1 MSFLKIG
8 SAELLLSFC
17 SAFALYGT
25 QVFHFDSPEEVGRFL
40 NRKNPEA
47 YFESGE
53 KAAGAGALKA
63 SGFSRTFR
71 PDEKISRVTFFVYDD
86 TFTTRKTEFNTLQF
100 RFARSDNSKE
110 RISVWQLIK
119 ANFGW
124 QLRYTEANGI
134 RRFFRLTEA
143 PSHGG
148 WLRVDI
154 VKSGAGRAPCII
166 ALNGH
171 EIVRTFEP
179 YDRIHS
185 AGGSGF
191 PFYDEFSAGEETLFR
206 PNAVAAILPDNRYG
220 SILLKPDEKLAVRLK
235 AGRKLEAE
243 ESVTLN
249 LLNGRAEVV
258 RSAKGVPTV
267 RNGEMTMLLDPPPRS
282 GFYFL
287 ETRTGKPG
295 VAPEVTRR
303 SVEIQFLN
311 PVYHSS
317 ESSAPIRL
325 SDACWDFLPLGSF
338 NPRIHPLTLQEPEK
352 GIFQMPEQV
361 PADWRGAKV
370 LRGEWMNLTDHF
382 KIGQSWYA
390 GWYRQKVVVP
400 GEWKGRRVR
409 ILIDDPQTVAAVFLN
424 GRHGG
429 VLEWPGGVLD
439 VTGAVRP
446 GKENEIAIYV
456 QANPLYG
463 YYKSAREILGNSFR
477 PPLPAWR
484 GLPGDV
490 VLFPESKS
498 GTLEHVSI
506 RPSVRKKQLE
516 AVFECAGLTPGK
528 RYTLRSAVSNAGKTV
543 RSFPDRT
550 FTASGDRET
559 IRLATEWN
567 DPVLWEL
574 GRPYLYDLDAVLLNA
589 DGSVSETLWPRRF
602 GFREVWA
609 ENSLL
614 FLNGRKVTLFDDNG
628 NIAPVP
634 ESVSRQESF
643 GFTSFYHYQGVRDA
657 RRLDEAGLSCGRD
670 SSFLPISRVATQLAS
685 AGKIGDSRFWKT
697 AESII
702 RHQVRRREN
711 HPGIFFHYGPM
722 GGGMARNG
730 GAYNPMFQNGTWFNR
745 NEGKEPYAAMISAAR
760 RIYSLVRKNDPAR
773 LVVAQD
779 SGSLNDTMM
788 ITEYRGFQP
797 LQEMIEIGA
806 FWRKIAS
813 KPFFISEEAA
823 PFHANWTDACAQGKG
838 WNGVPCLH
846 EWAAVRDGDCA
857 MIRSEEDKRQLA
869 AQEQS
874 VRTRREKLPE
884 NDRSGRMRIR
894 MTPSSPGVMW
904 GLNARAEK
912 ITVERTR
919 TQVFFWRADHLGLL
933 NFQFIPRISCRNDLI
948 AEVQAPVTGFLA
960 GSSKSKTAQDHIF
973 RPGEQFDRIA
983 ILLNNTAWPEKLTC
997 QWKLELGGEVLK
1009 QGKEERTIPPGE
1021 TVSVPLTC
1029 SLPSGTEDKQGVLTV
1044 EFLRNGKLLRTDSC
1058 PIDVLAKETAL
1069 PQCRIGLIDPEFQ
1082 TAKLLDKLGIPYRFL
1097 MFDEDFSGFDL
1108 IIFGRRSFRYEKNL
1122 LPAGLD
1128 LGDLLRS
1135 GKKILIMEQDESVLR
1150 SRFGFRTEYSSSRSV
1165 FGRLRNGSVLL
1176 NGLPD
1181 RVLNHWRG
1189 AATLTDGYAPAREK
1203 GIPHVTEHFGN
1214 GGTWNYL
1221 WNDGEKHPRPMKWGN
1236 THNVATVTVIKPDTG
1251 NFRTLVDCEY
1261 ALNYAAAWEFEYGRG
1276 RIVFNQLD
1284 VCGRT
1289 ENDPAAERYFRNLL
1303 FHSAAPGVFPYRH
1316 IASSED
1322 AMPFLRKL
1330 NIPLE
1335 KTESLNPERHLFILG
1350 KQAPADLHEFVRRGG
1365 IVFSLPK
1372 TQEELNALNLPFPI
1386 TVCSC
1391 MMNQGVLGK
1400 TVHPLLYG
1408 LANADLFWK
1417 GNLQINRMEKIPQG
1431 GFLGADGILAE
1442 IPYGK
1447 GRYIF
1452 CQISPAMF
1460 GDTELDHWLRP
1471 SERRTE
1477 RLIAM
1482 LLNNLHGCLAEPAFL
1497 NSQGGNGTFERR
1509 VALDGEWF
1517 VAKGDRREESAPPE
1531 QSSVWRSV
1539 SLPVDLQKNIPDWA
1553 GRQGRFWYRKRFKW
1567 NYQNSHVYLKIA
1579 CISGEN
1585 RLWINGKLVGVTNSE
1600 TDVNAVAMIP
1610 RNYPVPPEAL
1620 RKGSNEILICVDYE
1634 TDAALGLNGSTGNI
1648 LFPFEFHLFS
1658 GDREE
1663 KELADLDLTGKEGWR
1678 IQKVS
1683 GPSEAWQMEKSVS
1696 LEIPC
1701 TVQSRLPE
1709 WGGKAGWFRI
1719 VREIQLPAFSAS
1731 GTAPALLIGAV
1742 DDEDIVFVNGVE
1754 IGRTTRKTNPAD
1766 YWKAM
1771 RRYPIPPGLL
1781 KNGINRIEI
1790 LLHDFNGSGS
1800 IAAPVKLLFRSE
1812 EQKRKEFL
1820 RNGYL
1825 HPVGR
1830 AEDPYWH
1837 HGF

>member
-912 ITVERTR
+912 ITAERTR

-973 RPGEQFDRIA
+973 RPGEQFNRIA
-983 ILLNNTAWPEKLTC
+983 ILLNNMAWPEKLTC

-1021 TVSVPLTC
+1021 TVSVPLTY

-1150 SRFGFRTEYSSSRSV
+1150 SRFGFRTEYSSSRNV

-1322 AMPFLRKL
+1322 AVPFLRKL

-1372 TQEELNALNLPFPI
+1372 TQAELNALNLPIPI
-1386 TVCSC
+1386 TVRSC

-1408 LANADLFWK
+1408 LANADFFWK

-1553 GRQGRFWYRKRFKW
+1553 GRQGRFWYRKRFNW

>member
-1 MSFLKIG
+1 MALLKI
-8 SAELLLSFC
+8 SMMSVM
-17 SAFALYGT
+17 ALVLVGAVSGA
-25 QVFHFDSPEEVGRFL
+25 QVCHFDSPGEIGSFL
-40 NRKNPEA
+40 KRKNPEA
-47 YFESGE
+47 FFESGT

-71 PDEKISRVTFFVYDD
+71 PEEKISKVTFYIYDD
-86 TFTTRKTEFNTLQF
+86 TFSARKTEFNTLQI
-100 RFARSDNSKE
+100 RFARTDNSKE
-110 RISVWQLIK
+110 RISLWQLIK
-119 ANFGW
+119 AKSGW

-154 VKSGAGRAPCII
+154 VKSAEGRAPCVI
-166 ALNGH
+166 ALDGH

-191 PFYDEFSAGEETLFR
+191 PFYDEFYAGPENTFR
-206 PNAVAAILPDNRYG
+206 LNAVAAILPDNRYG
-220 SILLKPDEKLAVRLK
+220 AAALKPEEKLTVKLK
-235 AGRKLEAE
+235 AGRKLEPG
-243 ESVTLN
+243 ESITLN

-258 RSAKGVPTV
+258 RSVKGVPPV
-267 RNGEMTMLLDPPPRS
+267 RNGEMTMTLNSPPRS
-282 GFYFL
+282 GSYIL
-287 ETRTGKPG
+287 ETRTGRSG
-295 VAPEVTRR
+295 EAPEVTRR
-303 SVEIQFLN
+303 SIEIQFLN
-311 PVYHSS
+311 PEFHSS
-317 ESSAPIRL
+317 AQSAPIRL
-325 SDACWDFLPLGSF
+325 SDACWDFLPQGSF

-361 PADWRGAKV
+361 PADWSSAKSI
-370 LRGEWMNLTDHF
+370 RGEWMNLADHF

-390 GWYRQKVVVP
+390 GWYRQKTTLP
-400 GEWKGRRVR
+400 RAWRGKR
-409 ILIDDPQTVAAVFLN
+409 IRLLIDDPQTVAAVFLN

-439 VTGAVRP
+439 VTDAVRP
-446 GKENEIAIYV
+446 GKENEIAIHV
-456 QANPLYG
+456 QANPLHG
-463 YYKSAREILGNSFR
+463 YYKVAREILGSSFR

-490 VLFPESKS
+490 VLFTESKTGS
-498 GTLEHVSI
+498 LEHVSI
-506 RPSVRKKQLE
+506 RPSVREKRLD
-516 AVFECAGLTPGK
+516 AVFDCTRLTPGK
-528 RYTLRSAVSNAGKTV
+528 RYTLRCSVSAAGKTV
-543 RSFPDRT
+543 RSFSDRT
-550 FTASGDRET
+550 FTAGEEQET
-559 IRLATEWN
+559 IRLSTEWKN
-567 DPVLWEL
+567 PLFWEL

-589 DGSVSETLWPRRF
+589 DGTVSDTLWPERF
-602 GFREVWA
+602 GFREVWT

-614 FLNGRKVTLFDDNG
+614 FLNGRKLTLFDDNG
-628 NIAPVP
+628 IIAPVP
-634 ESVSRQESF
+634 ESVSLQESF
-643 GFTSFYHYQGVRDA
+643 GFTSFYHYLGIRDA
-657 RRLDEAGLSCGRD
+657 RRLDEAGLSSGRD
-670 SSFLPISRVATQLAS
+670 YSFLPIARIATQLAS

-711 HPGIFFHYGPM
+711 HPAIFFHYGPM

-745 NEGKEPYAAMISAAR
+745 NEGKEPYASMISAAR
-760 RIYSLVRKNDPAR
+760 RIYSLVRKNDPGR

-823 PFHANWTDACAQGKG
+823 PFQANWTDACSQGKG
-838 WNGVPCLH
+838 WNGVPCFH
-846 EWAAVRDGDCA
+846 EWAAITDGDSA
-857 MIRSEEDKRQLA
+857 MIRTENDNRQLA
-869 AQEQS
+869 SLEQS
-874 VRTRREKLPE
+874 VRTRREKLPK
-884 NDRSGRMRIR
+884 NDRSGWMRIR
-894 MTPSSPGVMW
+894 MTSSMGSG

-912 ITVERTR
+912 ITADRTR

-933 NFQFIPRISCRNDLI
+933 NFQYIPRFPGRNALI

-960 GSSKSKTAQDHIF
+960 GTSSKSKTAQDHIF
-973 RPGEQFDRIA
+973 RPGEQFNRIA
-983 ILLNNTAWPEKLTC
+983 ILLNNMAWPEKLTC

-1150 SRFGFRTEYSSSRSV
+1150 SRFGFRTEYSSSRNV

-1322 AMPFLRKL
+1322 AVPFLRKL

-1610 RNYPVPPEAL
+1610 RNYPVPLEAL